1 MPPLPAHLSPA
12 SGTRRRLDREL
23 VSENQRRRILAAATE
38 VFAARGYREASVDDI
53 VAAARVGV
61 GSFYAHFAG
70 KEDCFLRAHEGT
82 VAAWRER
89 VAAAV
94 PEEAPWGEQALAALR
109 AGLELVAAEPSAA
122 RLVVLEA
129 QTAGAAAL
137 ALHEQALASLLP
149 LLAQARGLAAAA
161 AGLPASHELATV
173 GGIAWLLQERLA
185 ARPDGVED
193 LLPELAEIVVAPYLG
208 EAEAARLLGGP

>member
-1 MPPLPAHLSPA
+1 ML
-12 SGTRRRLDREL
+12 G
-23 VSENQRRRILAAATE
+23 ENQRRRILAAAIE
-38 VFAARGYREASVDDI
+38 VFGAGGYRETSVDDI

-70 KEDCFLRAHEGT
+70 KEDCFLRAYEDT
-82 VAAWRER
+82 VAAWRAR
-89 VAAAV
+89 IAAAV
-94 PEEAPWGEQALAALR
+94 PDEAPWGEQALAALR
-109 AGLELVAAEPSAA
+109 AGLDLVAAEPLAA

-137 ALHEQALASLLP
+137 ALHEQTLASLLP
-149 LLAQARGLAAAA
+149 LLARARGLGKGAAE
-161 AGLPASHELATV
+161 LPESHELATV

-185 ARPDGVED
+185 ARPDGAED

-208 EAEAARLLGGP
+208 EAEAARLLGGRWRQAAAGGIVVP